1 MGPWHR
7 GAVCVDPGGGTEN
20 AGAHLLS
27 RSAHRVYLHV
37 CTMLATASHTPPKLG
52 PFTEVGCALQDRH
65 PTKMP
70 GRERGD
76 TARQELTDTQKAPV
90 VGRDAAL
97 GVVPVAA
104 QQAAQAKDG
113 GFADLVALLL
123 VPLLSAVP
131 QHVWAKA
138 GAQDPLLLTRPKK
151 ALAVGRGAALK
162 MVTAQGHGGGHAQV
176 P

>member
-1 MGPWHR
+1 
-7 GAVCVDPGGGTEN
+7 
-20 AGAHLLS
+20 
-27 RSAHRVYLHV
+27 
-37 CTMLATASHTPPKLG
+37 MLATASHTPPKLG

-70 GRERGD
+70 GRERGAA
-76 TARQELTDTQKAPV
+76 ARQELTDTQKAQV

-97 GVVPVAA
+97 GVVAA
-104 QQAAQAKDG
+104 QQAAQAKDD

-151 ALAVGRGAALK
+151 ALAVGRR
-162 MVTAQGHGGGHAQV
+162 
-176 P
+176 

>member
-1 MGPWHR
+1 
-7 GAVCVDPGGGTEN
+7 
-20 AGAHLLS
+20 
-27 RSAHRVYLHV
+27 
-37 CTMLATASHTPPKLG
+37 MLATASHTPPKLG

-65 PTKMP
+65 PTKTP
-70 GRERGD
+70 GRERGAA
-76 TARQELTDTQKAPV
+76 ARQELTDTQKALV

-97 GVVPVAA
+97 GVVAA

-123 VPLLSAVP
+123 VPLFSAVS